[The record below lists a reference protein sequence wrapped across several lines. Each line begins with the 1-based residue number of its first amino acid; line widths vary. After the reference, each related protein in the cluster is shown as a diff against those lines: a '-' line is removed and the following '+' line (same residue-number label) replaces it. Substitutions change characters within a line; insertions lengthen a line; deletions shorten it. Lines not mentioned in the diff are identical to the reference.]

1 MPDFDKIQGLQK
13 LRDTIFY
20 QNLDLIRDSL
30 DVMEDD
36 FLYEYY
42 TQEINSNNYSIK
54 FLTEKINN
62 LKGE

>member
-1 MPDFDKIQGLQK
+1 MLDLDKIQSLQK

-30 DVMEDD
+30 NVMEDD
-36 FLYEYY
+36 FIYEYY